1 MLKDSGVCQIT
12 IVFRSPAISRVLG
25 PSHQRK
31 RPIFARAPPQRKKH
45 LCLFRLC
52 ELHIS
57 HLAILLQP
65 IYQVKSKAISFE
77 WGIEQEGALQQVKVQ
92 AALLLEPYDFCRLG
106 FYRYWGGGRRSYTE
120 FVESLEGES

>member
-12 IVFRSPAISRVLG
+12 IVFRSPAISRALG

-31 RPIFARAPPQRKKH
+31 RPIFALAPPQRKKH
-45 LCLFRLC
+45 LCLVGLFRLC

-77 WGIEQEGALQQVKVQ
+77 WGIEQEGALQQARVQ
-92 AALLLEPYDFCRLG
+92 AALLLEPYDFCRL
-106 FYRYWGGGRRSYTE
+106 
-120 FVESLEGES
+120 